1 LDAASLSLR
10 VRLWSRYSHE
20 VKKRRVPAAP
30 VPVLNQGGPAVVE
43 ARNDLVCKDYDA
55 FQLDSTI
62 SIVFPDTNGVD
73 PLTDADRRLRLYSY
87 LTMGESRT
95 YFAIM
100 RVFASTLMADLSA
113 TDVSN
118 ALVSAERDHWIDEG
132 ESSIDRVLDR
142 VERLTKWGN
151 LVPGRR
157 ETNAR
162 SIAEF
167 SHGSMRYQI
176 SKLALRIHRE
186 AEAVLEIPLGA
197 REVSR
202 ELLPAIQ
209 RGMDSICLTTT
220 SAITANSLAGS
231 ASPEEAG
238 IREQLAEQVTTLFL
252 QHAELASTVRD
263 FYAHVGQVVARHDL
277 NPQEIAGFRV
287 LLAEYIQ
294 LVVDDVLRYTVP
306 ISESLA
312 RLQGVLPEVLLFL
325 APTADLGNSV
335 ERAHGRVAS
344 DWQGLADWFVDR
356 PGRTSQVEALRNATA
371 KSIGSLLANVKRAT
385 GGAGV
390 APGQRTELI
399 RLAARFNASTVDTAH
414 SLYAEIF
421 GLWPARHWI
430 IVPEVDDTLPTTRW
444 ADGLKTPVS
453 VSVSSRGDRSARGRA
468 ARIMENPI
476 GEQIAL
482 AEAEQQAQLREAAYA
497 ELRAASGR
505 LEGVRLTAGALD
517 IFYDLLRR
525 ALGNRDGDD
534 EWGEF
539 IHTPSRLRVRVGTSV
554 GGQCRIQ
561 ADSGVLTLHDVGV
574 EVQVC

>member
-1 LDAASLSLR
+1 MRCFPVASTLRIVDA
-10 VRLWSRYSHE
+10 
-20 VKKRRVPAAP
+20 P
-30 VPVLNQGGPAVVE
+30 E
-43 ARNDLVCKDYDA
+43 AD
-55 FQLDSTI
+55 
-62 SIVFPDTNGVD
+62 GVD
-73 PLTDADRRLRLYSY
+73 PLIDAECRLRLYSY

-100 RVFASTLMADLSA
+100 RVFASTLMADLTA
-113 TDVSN
+113 ADVSN
-118 ALVSAERDHWIDEG
+118 ALVSAERDGWIDEG

-142 VERLTKWGN
+142 LDRLTKWGN

-157 ETNAR
+157 ETSAR

-209 RGMDSICLTTT
+209 RGLDSIWSTVT
-220 SAITANSLAGS
+220 SAIAAEYLDGS
-231 ASPEEAG
+231 TSREEAR
-238 IREQLAEQVTTLFL
+238 IRERLAEQVTTLFL
-252 QHAELASTVRD
+252 QHGELAATVRD

-306 ISESLA
+306 ISERLA
-312 RLQGVLPEVLLFL
+312 RLQGVIPEVLRLL
-325 APTADLGNSV
+325 APTADLGSSV
-335 ERAHGRVAS
+335 ERARGRVAS

-356 PGRTSQVEALRNATA
+356 PGQTSQVEALREATA
-371 KSIGSLLANVKRAT
+371 KSIGSLFANVKRAT

-390 APGQRTELI
+390 APGQRAELI
-399 RLAARFNASTVDTAH
+399 RLAARFNASTVEGAH
-414 SLYAEIF
+414 SLYAETF
-421 GLWPARHWI
+421 GLWSARHWI
-430 IVPEVDDTLPTTRW
+430 MLPEVDDTLPTSGW
-444 ADGLKTPVS
+444 AEGMKTPVS

-468 ARIMENPI
+468 AKIMENPL

-505 LEGVRLTAGALD
+505 LEEVRLTAGALD
-517 IFYDLLRR
+517 ILYDLLRL
-525 ALGNRDGDD
+525 AFGNRDGDD
-534 EWGEF
+534 EDGEF
-539 IHTPSRLRVRVGTSV
+539 VHTPSRLRVRAGTSA
-554 GGQCRIQ
+554 GGVCRIQ
-561 ADSGVLTLHDVGV
+561 ADSGTLTLHDVSV
-574 EVQVC
+574 DVQVC

>member
-1 LDAASLSLR
+1 MRSLGPKGTLSLSQMDAPWAVSSPNTKSHWSNISRLR
-10 VRLWSRYSHE
+10 RLCDIPLASTLCI
-20 VKKRRVPAAP
+20 VDVP
-30 VPVLNQGGPAVVE
+30 E
-43 ARNDLVCKDYDA
+43 ADGA
-55 FQLDSTI
+55 
-62 SIVFPDTNGVD
+62 D
-73 PLTDADRRLRLYSY
+73 PLADAERRLRLYSY

-113 TDVSN
+113 AEVSS
-118 ALVSAERDHWIDEG
+118 ALGLAERDGWIEEG

-142 VERLTKWGN
+142 LERLTKWGN

-186 AEAVLEIPLGA
+186 AETVLEIPIGA

-209 RGMDSICLTTT
+209 HGLDSVWSTVT
-220 SAITANSLAGS
+220 SAIGAEYRDGP
-231 ASPEEAG
+231 ASREEAKL
-238 IREQLAEQVTTLFL
+238 RERLAEQVTTLFL
-252 QHAELASTVRD
+252 QHGELAATVRD

-294 LVVDDVLRYTVP
+294 LVIDDVLRYTVP

-312 RLQGVLPEVLLFL
+312 RLQNVLPEVLRLL
-325 APTADLGNSV
+325 APTADLGSSV
-335 ERAHGRVAS
+335 ERARGRMAT
-344 DWQGLADWFVDR
+344 DWEGLADWFVDR
-356 PGRTSQVEALRNATA
+356 PGQTSQVEALRNATA
-371 KSIGSLLANVKRAT
+371 KAIGSLLANVKRAT

-390 APGQRTELI
+390 APGQRAELV
-399 RLAARFNASTVDTAH
+399 RLAARFNASTVEAAH
-414 SLYAEIF
+414 SLYAKTF

-430 IVPEVDDTLPTTRW
+430 LAPEMDDTLPTTGW
-444 ADGLKTPVS
+444 AEGIRTPVS
-453 VSVSSRGDRSARGRA
+453 VSVSSRSDRGARGRVS
-468 ARIMENPI
+468 RIMENPV

-482 AEAEQQAQLREAAYA
+482 AEAEQQAHLREAAYA

-505 LEGVRLTAGALD
+505 LEDVRLTAGALD
-517 IFYDLLRR
+517 ILYDLLRR

-534 EWGEF
+534 ETGEF
-539 IHTPSRLRVRVGTSV
+539 LHTPSRLHVRVGASA
-554 GGQCRIQ
+554 GCGCRIQ
-561 ADSGVLTLHDVGV
+561 ADSGTLTLHDVSV
-574 EVQVC
+574 DVQVC